1 MTQTSP
7 PIGIDLGTSN
17 SVIATVSGGD
27 FEILENK
34 RGDLKTPSVVS
45 YDWDTD
51 QVFVGKQAANRAVSN
66 PEDTIQSIKRHM
78 GDDDTFPLGNETHRP
93 EGISA
98 LILKKLIQDAEE
110 QLDRPVENAV
120 ITVPAYFSEK
130 QRKATK
136 KAGEIAGITV
146 DRIISEPTAA
156 CLAYGLQT
164 SSEKTVFVYDLG
176 GGTLDCSIVN
186 ITDGI
191 VEVEGVDGN
200 DDLGGGDYDGL
211 IVSWLMDQ
219 IEQEHGSRPAVTDPT
234 VEARLFEAAKKAKH
248 ELTSLR
254 STTFSLPYVELEDGS
269 TANFE
274 KTLTRDTFKQITAG
288 PTQETLDITKDF
300 LRSAGVTPSDI
311 DDVILV
317 GGSTRMPAIQNAIE
331 QLFGQKP
338 RVGINPDTIV
348 ALGATAQACIS
359 QDIPVPSAAKTNI
372 TPKAEHSTD
381 KPILGDDSQPVLVDV
396 LPQTI
401 GVGLADEKT
410 GELYFQPLI
419 AKNESIPAETEV
431 STTPLEDYQTHST
444 FKIYQGESESLEE
457 NELVDEFTLG
467 PYPPKERDEASH
479 RIHIHIDADGIINVE
494 AVDEQH
500 NIREGIQIDA
510 EFELSESDME
520 TMQSNL
526 PALHE

>member
-1 MTQTSP
+1 MTQTPP

-17 SVIATVSGGD
+17 SVIATATNGN

-34 RGDLKTPSVVS
+34 RGDRKTPSVVS
-45 YDWDTD
+45 YDWESN

-78 GDDDTFPLGNETHRP
+78 GDDETFPLGNETHRP

-98 LILKKLIQDAEE
+98 LILKKLVQDAEA
-110 QLDRPVENAV
+110 QLDRPIENVV

-146 DRIISEPTAA
+146 DRIIPEPTAA
-156 CLAYGLQT
+156 CLAYGLQA
-164 SSEKTVFVYDLG
+164 SSEKSVFVYDLG
-176 GGTLDCSIVN
+176 GGTFDCSVVN
-186 ITDGI
+186 ISDGL

-200 DDLGGGDYDGL
+200 ADLGGDDYDGL
-211 IVSWLMDQ
+211 IVSWLIDQ
-219 IEQEHGSRPAVTDPT
+219 IEQNHGSKPDVSDPT
-234 VEARLFEAAKKAKH
+234 VESRLFEAAKKAKH
-248 ELTSLR
+248 ELTSLT
-254 STTFSLPYVELEDGS
+254 STSFSLPYVELEDGS

-274 KTLTRDTFKQITAG
+274 KTLTRDTFKKITAG
-288 PTQETLDITKDF
+288 PTQETLDITKEF
-300 LRSAGVTPSDI
+300 LKGAGIAPTDI

-317 GGSTRMPAIQNAIE
+317 GGATRMPAIQNAVE
-331 QLFGQKP
+331 RLFSQEPK
-338 RVGINPDTIV
+338 VGINPDTIV

-359 QDIPVPSAAKTNI
+359 QEIPVPSSESANI
-372 TPKAEHSTD
+372 TPKTD
-381 KPILGDDSQPVLVDV
+381 SPSNEAVLGSDSQPVLLDV

-401 GVGLADEKT
+401 GVKMAQFETKET
-410 GELYFQPLI
+410 YFQPLI
-419 AKNESIPAETEV
+419 MKDESIPAETEI
-431 STTPLEDYQTHST
+431 STTPLEDYQTHTT
-444 FKIYQGESESLEE
+444 FEIYQGEAGTIEG

-479 RIHIHIDADGIINVE
+479 RMSIQIDADGIIHVE

-500 NIREGIQIDA
+500 NIREGIQINA
-510 EFELSESDME
+510 EFELSEND
-520 TMQSNL
+520 MQSMQSDL
-526 PALHE
+526 PALHD